1 MSLTPRDIDTHGLL
15 FFVHNFSSAPFFD
28 GSFANKYPKSL
39 FEEVEVDASLRN
51 SVISIGLAAVSN
63 VNRDP
68 ALLSEARQR
77 YGVTLNEVRRTIL
90 NLSYANVGSVLR
102 LILMLAIFE
111 VSVSETGSSLT
122 YGVMADDGRWWMHG
136 QTHFPL
142 ERPKGRPI

>member
-1 MSLTPRDIDTHGLL
+1 MSITPRDIDTHGLL
-15 FFVHNFSSAPFFD
+15 FFVQNFSSAPFFD
-28 GSFANKYPKSL
+28 GSFATKYPKSL

-68 ALLSEARQR
+68 ALLSQARQR
-77 YGVTLNEVRRTIL
+77 YGVTLNEVRRTIP

-111 VSVSETGSSLT
+111 VSVT
-122 YGVMADDGRWWMHG
+122 
-136 QTHFPL
+136 
-142 ERPKGRPI
+142 